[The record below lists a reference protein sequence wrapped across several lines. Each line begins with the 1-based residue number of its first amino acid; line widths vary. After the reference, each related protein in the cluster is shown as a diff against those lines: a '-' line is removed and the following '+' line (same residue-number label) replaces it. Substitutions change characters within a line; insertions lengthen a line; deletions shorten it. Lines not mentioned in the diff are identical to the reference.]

1 MAASFHPFSF
11 IFIIM
16 KKIILLLIILVSGV
30 CNAQL
35 PVWVNTF
42 DSAADLEGW
51 TFHDLNNNGNNWVQG
66 SNWRNGEAGTEQVLR
81 YTTFPL
87 VGDYYPNADTEN
99 DWIISP
105 AIDLSSASGTIQLA
119 IYWNK
124 VFSNQN
130 NASGRLV
137 FISTSPDLAGFQ
149 QLQLQ
154 GNQGYYFVTDDV
166 VFPTNPNEFAESIL
180 DISTFA
186 GSTIY
191 IGLLSTD
198 DTDYTFQIAPIN
210 IDQMG
215 AFASTLGV
223 EDFNTAKTPTI
234 ILQNPVASTLKLQ
247 LNPAFEQSNTAVKI
261 YNVMG
266 QEVLEMAYNDQIE
279 VSGLSAGAYIM
290 HVKNGMVV
298 EKLKFIKK

>member
-1 MAASFHPFSF
+1 
-11 IFIIM
+11 M

-30 CNAQL
+30 SNAQY
-35 PVWVNTF
+35 PVWVNSF

-66 SNWRNGEAGTEQVLR
+66 ANWRNGEAGTEQVLR

-87 VGDYYPNADTEN
+87 SGDYYPNADTEN

-105 AIDLSSASGTIQLA
+105 AINLSSASGTIQLA

-124 VFSNQN
+124 VYSNQN

-149 QLQLQ
+149 QLQTQ

-166 VFPTNPNEFAESIL
+166 VFPANPNEFAESIL
-180 DISTFA
+180 DVSTFA

-191 IGLLSTD
+191 IGLLSTN

-210 IDQMG
+210 IDRMG
-215 AFASTLGV
+215 IFASTLGV
-223 EDFNTAKTPTI
+223 EDLNAPKTHTKI
-234 ILQNPVASTLKLQ
+234 VQNPVASTLQLQ
-247 LNPAFEQSNTAVKI
+247 LNPALEPTTTAVKV
-261 YNVMG
+261 YNIMG
-266 QEVLEMAYNDQIE
+266 QEVFTAPYSNQIE
-279 VSGLSAGAYIM
+279 VSALAAGAYIM
-290 HVKNGMVV
+290 HVTNGAVV
-298 EKLKFIKK
+298 EKLKFIKM